1 MVNSLNILAMQIF
14 KLKYRLLLASLII
27 LYINSSYAKN
37 NSLNITNIAP
47 IKFSFN
53 SSLINKNFNFK
64 LNKIHINDKL
74 IPQENHLN
82 PDFSS
87 IINLIEPVIVKIYS
101 SNNSLKK
108 DNESSIGSGF
118 IYDSEGHIIT
128 SAHVV
133 KNYINIHVILSNDK
147 SYNANIIALD
157 PKTDI
162 ALIKIDEKN
171 LTSAKLVSS
180 SNLKIGNWV
189 LVAGNP
195 YGIGNSY
202 SAGIISAISRN
213 LNDSEMQEFIQTD
226 ATINNGNSGG
236 PMFNIKGEV
245 VGINSAILSPTGANV
260 GLGFAIPSD
269 VVIDVA
275 DQLKKSGKVQ
285 RGWIGVIVRDISSEI
300 ADAMNLE
307 SSKGAFINDVVKNSP
322 ADNAGLIASDVVLRI
337 NNIEIDNMRKLP
349 KIIAKHKINEYA
361 NFTISRRGKIKNLKI
376 LVSPSPSEILNSNEI
391 ELDSDQ
397 SFNFLNISAISL
409 TKDHK
414 SYLNIAQNISA
425 IMVTNVKDNS
435 QAQLKGL
442 KKGDLIISVNQNKI
456 STIKDMN
463 KAIKDAKNA
472 NNKLMMVV
480 RRKNNNFLLIL
491 DLQ

>member
-1 MVNSLNILAMQIF
+1 MQIF

-397 SFNFLNISAISL
+397 SFNFLNISAIS
-409 TKDHK
+409 
-414 SYLNIAQNISA
+414 
-425 IMVTNVKDNS
+425 
-435 QAQLKGL
+435 
-442 KKGDLIISVNQNKI
+442 
-456 STIKDMN
+456 
-463 KAIKDAKNA
+463 
-472 NNKLMMVV
+472 
-480 RRKNNNFLLIL
+480 
-491 DLQ
+491 

>member
-1 MVNSLNILAMQIF
+1 MVNSSNILVMLIF
-14 KLKYRLLLASLII
+14 KLKFKLLLICLAI
-27 LYINSSYAKN
+27 LLTNTSYAKN
-37 NSLNITNIAP
+37 NSLNISNIAP
-47 IKFSFN
+47 IKFSYN
-53 SSLINKNFNFK
+53 SAIINKNFNFK
-64 LNKIHINDKL
+64 FNEIHISDKL

-87 IINLIEPVIVKIYS
+87 IIDLIEPVIVKIH
-101 SNNSLKK
+101 SNNDSLKK
-108 DNESSIGSGF
+108 DSESSIGSGF
-118 IYDSEGHIIT
+118 IYDSDGHIIT

-133 KNYINIHVILSNDK
+133 QNYINIHVTLSNEK
-147 SYNANIIALD
+147 SYKAKIIALD

-162 ALIKIDEKN
+162 ALIKIAEKN
-171 LTSAKLVSS
+171 LLSAKLVSS

-189 LVAGNP
+189 LAAGNP

-213 LNDSEMQEFIQTD
+213 LKDSQIQEFIQTD

-245 VGINSAILSPTGANV
+245 VGVNSAILSPTGGSV
-260 GLGFAIPSD
+260 GLGFAVPSD
-269 VVIDVA
+269 VVIHVA
-275 DQLKKSGKVQ
+275 DQLKKTGKVQ

>member
-1 MVNSLNILAMQIF
+1 MQIF

>member
-1 MVNSLNILAMQIF
+1 MQIF

-47 IKFSFN
+47 IKFSYN
-53 SSLINKNFNFK
+53 SDLINKNFNFK
-64 LNKIHINDKL
+64 LNKININDKL

-87 IINLIEPVIVKIYS
+87 IIDLIEPVIVKIYS
-101 SNNSLKK
+101 SSNSLKN
-108 DNESSIGSGF
+108 DNEPSIGSGF

-133 KNYINIHVILSNDK
+133 ENYINIHVTLSNDK

-162 ALIKIDEKN
+162 ALIKIDEEN
-171 LTSAKLVSS
+171 LISAKLVSS

-213 LNDSEMQEFIQTD
+213 LRDSEMQEFIQTD

-307 SSKGAFINDVVKNSP
+307 STKGAFINDVVKNSP

-337 NNIEIDNMRKLP
+337 NNIEIDNLRKLP
-349 KIIAKHKINEYA
+349 KIIANHKINQYA
-361 NFTISRRGKIKNLKI
+361 NFTISRRGKIKNLRI
-376 LVSPSPSEILNSNEI
+376 LVSPSPSEVLSNNDI
-391 ELDSDQ
+391 ELDNDQ
-397 SFNFLNISAISL
+397 SFNFLNISAINL
-409 TKDHK
+409 TKDHRNH
-414 SYLNIAQNISA
+414 LNIAQNISA
-425 IMVTNVKDNS
+425 IMVTNVKNNS
-435 QAQLKGL
+435 QAELKGL

-456 STIKDMN
+456 STIKDMSE
-463 KAIKDAKNA
+463 AIKDAKNA
-472 NNKLMMVV
+472 NNKLMMVA

-491 DLQ
+491 DLE